1 MHRLLIASLRYL
13 NLRFVYLGMALFVV
27 PFYMLLARRGY
38 RSMYH
43 YFRLR
48 HGYGA
53 VRSFCGVYL
62 NHYRFGQV
70 IIDRFAAYAGRRF
83 QMEPDGYS
91 EFERAVSAP
100 QGIVILSCHVG
111 NYELA
116 GYTFRSTEKRYSALV
131 YSGEAQAVM
140 ENRQRLLQHNNMRM
154 IPVSSDMSHV
164 FVLNEAL
171 ANGEIVSIPADRL
184 FGSPRYV
191 ECDFLGSKA
200 RFPLGP
206 YALALQREAP
216 TLALFVMKESAY
228 RYKVYIRR
236 IEADPLPYKNR
247 KEQAANLAQH
257 FAYELETIL
266 RKYPEQWFNYYEFWN
281 HDRQ

>member
-1 MHRLLIASLRYL
+1 
-13 NLRFVYLGMALFVV
+13 
-27 PFYMLLARRGY
+27 
-38 RSMYH
+38 
-43 YFRLR
+43 
-48 HGYGA
+48 
-53 VRSFCGVYL
+53 
-62 NHYRFGQV
+62 
-70 IIDRFAAYAGRRF
+70 
-83 QMEPDGYS
+83 
-91 EFERAVSAP
+91 
-100 QGIVILSCHVG
+100 
-111 NYELA
+111 
-116 GYTFRSTEKRYSALV
+116 
-131 YSGEAQAVM
+131 
-140 ENRQRLLQHNNMRM
+140 MRM
-154 IPVSSDMSHV
+154 IPASSDMSHI

-191 ECDFLGSKA
+191 ECDLLGSKA

-206 YALALQREAP
+206 YALALQREVP

-228 RYKVYIRR
+228 RYKIYIRR
-236 IEADPLPYKNR
+236 IEADPIPYKNR